1 MTTLQGKVAIVTGGS
16 KGIGAAITREL
27 ASQEVRVAVNYN
39 SSKESAEAIVN
50 EIKENGGEAIAIQA
64 DVSYVD
70 QAKQLVEETKEKFG
84 QLDILVNNA
93 GITRDRSFKKL
104 GEEDWKKV
112 IDVNLHSVYNTTS
125 SALNYLL
132 ESEAGRVI
140 NISSI
145 IGQAGGFGQTNYS
158 AAKAGMVGFTKSL
171 ALELAKTNVTVNAIC
186 PGFIETEM
194 VMAIPEEVRANIV
207 AKIPK
212 RRFGHAEEIAR
223 GVVYLVKD
231 GAYITGQQLNINGG
245 LYM

>member
-1 MTTLQGKVAIVTGGS
+1 MISLQDKVAIVTGGS

-27 ASQEVRVAVNYN
+27 ASQGVKVAVNYN
-39 SSKESAEAIVN
+39 SSKESAEALVN
-50 EIKENGGEAIAIQA
+50 EIKANGGDAIAVQA
-64 DVSYVD
+64 DVSYSD
-70 QAKQLVEETKEKFG
+70 QAKNLIEATKEAFG
-84 QLDILVNNA
+84 QVDILVNNA

-125 SALNYLL
+125 AALTYLQA
-132 ESEAGRVI
+132 SEGGRII

-158 AAKAGMVGFTKSL
+158 AAKAGMLGFTKSL
-171 ALELAKTNVTVNAIC
+171 ALELARTGVTVNAIC

-194 VMAIPEEVRANIV
+194 VLAIPEDIREQIV
-207 AKIPK
+207 SKIPT

-223 GVVYLVKD
+223 GVVFLCQD

>member
-1 MTTLQGKVAIVTGGS
+1 MQI
-16 KGIGAAITREL
+16 
-27 ASQEVRVAVNYN
+27 
-39 SSKESAEAIVN
+39 EA
-50 EIKENGGEAIAIQA
+50 KH
-64 DVSYVD
+64 
-70 QAKQLVEETKEKFG
+70 LVEETKAAFG

-125 SALNYLL
+125 AALGDLV
-132 ESEAGRVI
+132 EAEAGRII

-145 IGQAGGFGQTNYS
+145 IGQAGGFGQTNYA

-212 RRFGHAEEIAR
+212 RRFGQVNEIAR

>member
-1 MTTLQGKVAIVTGGS
+1 MTELQGKVAIVTGGS
-16 KGIGAAITREL
+16 KGIGASITREL
-27 ASQEVRVAVNYN
+27 ASQGVKVAVNYN

-50 EIKENGGEAIAIQA
+50 EIRENGGSAIAIQA
-64 DVSYVD
+64 DVSYAD
-70 QAKQLVEETKEKFG
+70 QAKHLVEETKAAFG

-125 SALNYLL
+125 AALGDLV
-132 ESEAGRVI
+132 EAEAGRII

-145 IGQAGGFGQTNYS
+145 IGQAGGFGQTNYA

-212 RRFGHAEEIAR
+212 RRFGQVNEIAR